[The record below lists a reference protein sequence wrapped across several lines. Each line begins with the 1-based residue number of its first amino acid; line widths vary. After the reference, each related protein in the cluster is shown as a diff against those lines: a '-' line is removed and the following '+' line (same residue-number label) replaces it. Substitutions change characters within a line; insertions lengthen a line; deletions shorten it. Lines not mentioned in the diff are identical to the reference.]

1 MFHAV
6 ATTKTA
12 AAATA
17 AMRAGHDSRR
27 PASRANVESK
37 SSGDTTLAIA
47 PRMAATISGR
57 TASRETTLP
66 SVNPPD
72 NRTTNA
78 QAAASTAAKSSIVAA
93 TPRARMRLS
102 VIIPVYNEEQT
113 IQEVLERVAAVDLGA
128 IEKEIVIAND
138 GSTDG
143 TRRAIDAHRLPANLP
158 VHVYHSPINLGKG
171 AAVRMGL
178 AFATGDVLLI
188 QDADLELDPREYS
201 SLLKPLLDG
210 QADVVYG
217 SRFLVPSG
225 RVPAKTRAANRLLTV
240 LTNILFGGRLTDM
253 ETAYKVM
260 RRSALEGL
268 RLRCVGFDIEP
279 ELTAR
284 LLRAR
289 RRIVEVPISYNPRT
303 ENEGKKMRWVD
314 GVDAVYTLFK
324 CRVTG

>member
-1 MFHAV
+1 
-6 ATTKTA
+6 
-12 AAATA
+12 
-17 AMRAGHDSRR
+17 MR
-27 PASRANVESK
+27 V
-37 SSGDTTLAIA
+37 
-47 PRMAATISGR
+47 
-57 TASRETTLP
+57 
-66 SVNPPD
+66 
-72 NRTTNA
+72 
-78 QAAASTAAKSSIVAA
+78 
-93 TPRARMRLS
+93 S

-113 IQEVLERVAAVDLGA
+113 IQEVLERVAAVELDG

-143 TRRAIDAHRLPANLP
+143 TRRAIDGRQLPPDLS

-171 AAVRMGL
+171 AAVRLGL

-188 QDADLELDPREYS
+188 QDADLELDPNEYS
-201 SLLKPLLDG
+201 LLLRPILDG
-210 QADVVYG
+210 RADVVYG
-217 SRFLVPSG
+217 SRFLAPTA
-225 RVPAKTRAANRLLTV
+225 RVRAKTRAANRFLTM
-240 LTNILFGGRLTDM
+240 LTNVMFGGRLTDM

-260 RRSALEGL
+260 RRGALEGL

-284 LLRAR
+284 LLRAG

-324 CRVTG
+324 CRFTG